1 MENGRLDNRELH
13 ILEEFKQ
20 GRLELFYRHVYP
32 GLLLFAVRHAG
43 EVHDF
48 LAEDCVQDAVFS
60 AWQRREN
67 FDSLPA
73 LKSFCYTSIR
83 NSIVSLDRKQRAKER
98 YVSQLEDEVVF
109 NNSVIDQ
116 ETQLLLHNA
125 IQALPVKER
134 EIFEMCYVEGLKNM
148 EVAERLGVSEST
160 VKKVKAKAL
169 DFLKDRLDPALFLFF
184 FSCKNI

>member
-1 MENGRLDNRELH
+1 M
-13 ILEEFKQ
+13 
-20 GRLELFYRHVYP
+20 
-32 GLLLFAVRHAG
+32 
-43 EVHDF
+43 
-48 LAEDCVQDAVFS
+48 
-60 AWQRREN
+60 
-67 FDSLPA
+67 
-73 LKSFCYTSIR
+73 
-83 NSIVSLDRKQRAKER
+83 
-98 YVSQLEDEVVF
+98 VF

>member
-1 MENGRLDNRELH
+1 M
-13 ILEEFKQ
+13 
-20 GRLELFYRHVYP
+20 
-32 GLLLFAVRHAG
+32 
-43 EVHDF
+43 
-48 LAEDCVQDAVFS
+48 
-60 AWQRREN
+60 
-67 FDSLPA
+67 PA